1 MGTVS
6 LEILKNYI
14 QSQGGVVSSQQIV
27 RHFQPFLKD
36 PNNKGNFVIVKHLW
50 LMLMGKDI
58 LIEKF
63 NYTKKK

>member
-14 QSQGGVVSSQQIV
+14 LSEGGVVSSQQIV

-36 PNNKGNFVIVKHLW
+36 PNNKGK
-50 LMLMGKDI
+50 
-58 LIEKF
+58 
-63 NYTKKK
+63 